1 MNVSFEYITTLEY
14 KLKSITAE
22 LQAFKSG
29 EKYIQ
34 METEHQKEVRFLNR
48 KIRKL
53 EEALYQA
60 HRETITVRNQ
70 WFEIFEDLQKE
81 LDQKLAAAEKEKEQL
96 EKRALKAER
105 VLDTA
110 LDKITEQRHRIYELE
125 TKLEEEKGKNLKL
138 IAQINRDYE
147 NSSIPSSK
155 SMKPKK
161 ISNSREKTGRKPGGQ
176 PGHEGHCRKKQE
188 PTKEPILLPP
198 PQKVLE
204 DPDFKKTS
212 KTIKKQLVNIHVMLD
227 VAEYRAD
234 VYYNSKTGE
243 RIHADFPKG
252 VVDDVNYGGSI
263 KAFLFLL
270 NNDCCTAI
278 DKSRKFLS
286 DLTGG
291 KLNISKGM
299 INKLSKEFAL
309 KSEKERKEVFADMLL
324 SPVMHT
330 DCTNAKVNGKSA
342 YVFVCAT
349 PDGKALYFAREK
361 KGHEG
366 VKGTVTEDYQGILV
380 HDHEK
385 TFYSYGTEHQECL
398 AHILRYLK
406 DSIDNE
412 SERTW
417 NSEMRSLVQEMIH
430 YRNSLSSETELNT
443 AKISEFEERYR
454 EILKKAKE
462 EYEYIPPNEYYK
474 DGYNLYLRMEEYMS
488 EHLLFLHD
496 HRVPTTNNEAERLL
510 RSYKRKQQQAVSFRS
525 QESIN
530 YLCQC
535 MSMLV
540 VMRQK
545 EELNIFDR
553 VSEIFEIKKTDG
565 FD

>member
-1 MNVSFEYITTLEY
+1 MNGSFEYTTALEY
-14 KLKSITAE
+14 KLKAANAE
-22 LQAFKSG
+22 ILAFKTG
-29 EKYIQ
+29 KKYKQ
-34 METEHQKEVRFLNR
+34 METEYQKKVRFLER

-53 EEALYQA
+53 EEELTRA
-60 HRETITVRNQ
+60 HRETVTVRSQ
-70 WFEIFEDLQKE
+70 WFEVFEDLQKE
-81 LDQKLAAAEKEKEQL
+81 FERKLAAMEKEKEQL
-96 EKRALKAER
+96 EKRALKAECR
-105 VLDTA
+105 LASA
-110 LDKITEQRHRIYELE
+110 LDKITEQRHRIYGLE
-125 TKLEEEKGKNLKL
+125 TDLEEEKGKNLKL
-138 IAQINRDYE
+138 RSQINRDYE

-155 SMKPKK
+155 SRKTKK

-176 PGHEGHCRKKQE
+176 PGHKGHCRKKQE
-188 PTKEPILLPP
+188 PTKEPVLLPP

-212 KTIKKQLVNIHVMLD
+212 RTIKKQLINIRVILD
-227 VAEYRAD
+227 VTEYHAD
-234 VYYNSKTGE
+234 VYYNSRTGE
-243 RIHADFPKG
+243 RVHADFPEG
-252 VVDDVNYGGSI
+252 VIDDVNYGGSI
-263 KAFLFLL
+263 RAFLFLL
-270 NNDCCTAI
+270 NNDCCTSI
-278 DKSRKFLS
+278 DKSKKFLS

-291 KLNISKGM
+291 KLSISKGM
-299 INKLSKEFAL
+299 INKLGREFAM
-309 KSEKERKEVFADMLL
+309 KSEKERREIFADMLI

-330 DCTNAKVNGKSA
+330 DCTNAKVNGENA

-398 AHILRYLK
+398 AHVLRYLK
-406 DSIDNE
+406 DSMDNE
-412 SERTW
+412 PERTW
-417 NSEMRSLVQEMIH
+417 NKEMRSLLREMIH
-430 YRNSLSSETELNT
+430 YRNSLSPETEPDAGT
-443 AKISEFEERYR
+443 VSRFEERYR
-454 EILKKAKE
+454 KILQKAKE
-462 EYEYIPPNEYYK
+462 EYEYDPPNEYYK
-474 DGYNLYLRMEEYMS
+474 DGYNLYLRMEEYMQ

-525 QESIN
+525 QESID

-535 MSMLV
+535 MGVLV

-545 EELNIFDR
+545 EETNIFDR